1 MAMEGVAGN
10 PWAILGVPFGSSR
23 EVARAA
29 YRRLA
34 MNSHP
39 DRNPGDEKAAA
50 ARLVVLNAAWAEIS
64 NAPKPV
70 RPTSPFAAAFEDLV
84 RESEDFE
91 AALRPGVPERGP
103 DAEAV
108 VHLGFAESLSD
119 RQHTITARA
128 ADGRVRTTTVV
139 IPGGVADGELVVF
152 RGLGEPGRAGGG
164 RGDLRLKVAVEP
176 GTGFELKGLDVH
188 REIKLPVWD
197 AALGC
202 ELAVPLPR
210 GGTRH
215 LRLPPGS
222 AATVECRLVGE
233 GASTGAARGDYVV
246 LVSVQVPDAVSD
258 PKLSKL
264 FAAMRP
270 GRLVAA

>member
-1 MAMEGVAGN
+1 MTMEGVAGN

-34 MNSHP
+34 MSSHP

-119 RQHTITARA
+119 RQHTVTARA
-128 ADGRVRTTTVV
+128 ADGRVRSTTVV
-139 IPGGVADGELVVF
+139 IPGGVADGEMVVF
-152 RGLGEPGRAGGG
+152 RGLGEPGRAGGA

-176 GTGFELKGLDVH
+176 GTGFELRGLDVH

-197 AALGC
+197 ANLPCRCRAGAPAISGC
-202 ELAVPLPR
+202 RPDPR
-210 GGTRH
+210 RRSSAGSSGKGPRRARPGGTTSCWSRS
-215 LRLPPGS
+215 RF
-222 AATVECRLVGE
+222 R
-233 GASTGAARGDYVV
+233 
-246 LVSVQVPDAVSD
+246 
-258 PKLSKL
+258 
-264 FAAMRP
+264 MRS
-270 GRLVAA
+270 RTRSSRSCSRR